1 MKRLLLILILTLSF
15 QSLTKADDISDFE
28 IEGITLGD
36 SLLNFFSKVEID
48 KNLRNFYNDDTY
60 LVTLLPTLNSD
71 SKYEYIQVHF
81 KKDDRKYIVQAI
93 DGLIDIDIKECLKL
107 QNNIVNEISLLFKR
121 INKIGPITY
130 KHAADK
136 SGKSTSKFF
145 EWNFDNANIEVVCY
159 DFFEPITWP
168 DGLNVALIKN
178 ELQDWLNTKAYK

>member
-1 MKRLLLILILTLSF
+1 MKRLLLIFILILSF
-15 QSLTKADDISDFE
+15 QSSIKADDIRDFQ

-81 KKDDRKYIVQAI
+81 KKNDRKYIVQAI

-107 QNNIVNEISLLFKR
+107 QNNIVNEISSLFEK
-121 INKIGPITY
+121 IKKIGPLTY

-136 SGKSTSKFF
+136 SGKSTTKLF
-145 EWNFDNANIEVVCY
+145 EWNFNNANIEVVCY
-159 DFFEPITWP
+159 DFFKPIKWP

-178 ELQDWLNTKAYK
+178 ELQDWLNTKAYN

>member
-15 QSLTKADDISDFE
+15 QTLSKANDIRDFQ

-36 SLLNFFSKVEID
+36 SLLNFFSKDEID

-71 SKYEYIQVHF
+71 SNYEYIQVHF
-81 KKDDRKYIVQAI
+81 KKNDRKYIVQAI

-107 QNNIVNEISLLFKR
+107 QNNIVNEISSLFKK
-121 INKIGPITY
+121 IKKIGPISY
-130 KHAADK
+130 KHGVDK
-136 SGKSTSKFF
+136 SGKSTTKLF

-159 DFFEPITWP
+159 DFFKPIEWP

-178 ELQDWLNTKAYK
+178 ELQDWLNTKAYN